1 MFCILYGVG
10 GTNVERVK
18 SALVNALA
26 VLTETHERLAGAVV
40 MLGADQSSPELPM
53 PR

>member
-1 MFCILYGVG
+1 MVLPLCVVAPSVTHVSAFFMGVG

-26 VLTETHERLAGAVV
+26 
-40 MLGADQSSPELPM
+40 DID
-53 PR
+53 

>member
-1 MFCILYGVG
+1 MGEVVGGGFPCVTHVSAFFMGVG

-26 VLTETHERLAGAVV
+26 
-40 MLGADQSSPELPM
+40 DID
-53 PR
+53 